1 MQKIERRKLIFP
13 IILNT
18 NVFPV
23 NEYMHGEICI
33 SIHMFTGKITIAV
46 YGGKLPLQYMEF
58 FASFYSLYSSFVLC
72 FLTYIFKTCF
82 LMLPNILK

>member
-18 NVFPV
+18 NVFPT

-46 YGGKLPLQYMEF
+46 YGIFCFFFTLCTAVLSSVFLPIF
-58 FASFYSLYSSFVLC
+58 SRFAF
-72 FLTYIFKTCF
+72 
-82 LMLPNILK
+82 